1 MRLRLKSFLFLL
13 LSGLIVSCSLW
24 TPAASID
31 QEGNLGQTLP
41 ISAQTTIANQ
51 VIELEVAR
59 TPAEQAMGLM
69 YRESL
74 PDNRGMLFIF
84 NPPRPVGFW
93 MKNVRFPL
101 DMVFIRN
108 QKIVQIASQVPPCK
122 AEPCPVYGP
131 PGSVDQVIEL
141 RGGRASELQLQQG
154 DPLKVEIRS

>member
-1 MRLRLKSFLFLL
+1 MRLRLRSFLFLL
-13 LSGLIVSCSLW
+13 LSGLIVSCSFW
-24 TPAASID
+24 VPAASPD

-41 ISAQTTIANQ
+41 ISAQVEIANQ

-101 DMVFIRN
+101 DMVFLRN
-108 QKIVQIASQVPPCK
+108 QKIIQIASEVPPCEAK
-122 AEPCPVYGP
+122 PCPIYSP
-131 PGSVDQVIEL
+131 PGVVDQVIEL
-141 RGGRASELQLQQG
+141 RGGRAKELQLKQG
-154 DPLKVEIRS
+154 DRVEVELRS